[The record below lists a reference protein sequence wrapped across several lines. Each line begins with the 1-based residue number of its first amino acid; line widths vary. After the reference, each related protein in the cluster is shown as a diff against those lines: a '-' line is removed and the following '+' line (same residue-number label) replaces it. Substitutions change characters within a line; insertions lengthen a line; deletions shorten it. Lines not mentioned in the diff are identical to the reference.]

1 MDIKDLEETK
11 RVSSERIELFK
22 EELGDRKVED
32 LTFND
37 FDFQG
42 WLIPHITLR
51 KALEY
56 LGFQIDKEKNIIYL
70 NNDNEVLDKYP
81 NIIQEDCMGYG
92 AKSCKL
98 TSANICNG
106 EIQLWHY

>member
-11 RVSSERIELFK
+11 RVISERI
-22 EELGDRKVED
+22 ELGDRKVED

-51 KALEY
+51 K
-56 LGFQIDKEKNIIYL
+56 
-70 NNDNEVLDKYP
+70 
-81 NIIQEDCMGYG
+81 
-92 AKSCKL
+92 
-98 TSANICNG
+98 
-106 EIQLWHY
+106 LWS